1 MSSLADLKAEA
12 KALGLRGYSTLRK
25 HELRELLEKRKKPA
39 PAPAPMKVKRVKKP
53 LAERKH
59 FKAGLAKTKEALAK
73 GVVKSAVERAV
84 AKYKE
89 KKAEARDPTNK
100 LNKDIDDYIK
110 SHAYIPFYGLIH
122 DKFVGEIDDVKSWM
136 RHNIGT
142 GADEDWYDDW
152 KDELKNKVEEHNKKY
167 PKEVAKAKK
176 TVEYKTKA
184 YDDIALKLSKF
195 SENYPAFKKAIEY
208 LERITQRGLYQV
220 LTQKKYMYE
229 SEANEWIDTH
239 YPNIKEMLKG
249 AHEKYNRGL
258 TPDTDE
264 FLNNI
269 NYGLSEMTDKARTK
283 PMKEL
288 VQKIAKLIGNTRF
301 A

>member
-1 MSSLADLKAEA
+1 MASPSA
-12 KALGLRGYSTLRK
+12 KSPDALETEVK
-25 HELRELLEKRKKPA
+25 KFKVTVKRKPV
-39 PAPAPMKVKRVKKP
+39 VKTV
-53 LAERKH
+53 E
-59 FKAGLAKTKEALAK
+59 EALAEEFK
-73 GVVKSAVERAV
+73 ENLKNPLKVKVKV
-84 AKYKE
+84 KV
-89 KKAEARDPTNK
+89 KAIDPRNK
-100 LNKDIDDYIK
+100 LDKDIGDYIK
-110 SHAYIPFYGLIH
+110 SHGYIPFYGLIH
-122 DKFVGEIDDVKSWM
+122 NNFIDEIDDVKSWIEM
-136 RHNIGT
+136 NIGT
-142 GADEDWYDDW
+142 GGGDEWYDDW

-176 TVEYKTKA
+176 DVENKTKG

-195 SENYPAFKKAIEY
+195 SEKYPAFKRAVEY
-208 LERITQRGLYQV
+208 LERITQRGLYEV

-229 SEANEWIDTH
+229 SEASEWIDTH

-249 AHEKYNRGL
+249 AHDKYNKGL

-264 FLNNI
+264 FLRNI
-269 NYGLSEMTDKARTK
+269 DYGLDEMNNKAQTK